1 MAYAGTPRPLTPS
14 PSTLSPSTLSPS
26 LPATAQ
32 TLRLQ
37 RLAGLIYGLT
47 SVAVM
52 AVIWPLFGVFLS
64 NAPRLSAPWLARSA
78 DVGLGAENVFVA
90 GAVDV
95 VLIAAFGLQH
105 SLMARP
111 AFKRRWRVLLVPAL
125 ERATY
130 VHAANVVLL
139 ALIVLWQPIP
149 LEVWRVDQPFLR
161 HACWAVFAL
170 GWLILLAGALSFGMA
185 ELLGVRQVL
194 DWFCER
200 EPVPLRLKTRGLYH
214 WLRHPMYVGVLM
226 ALWATPYMTLGHAL
240 LATGLTIYVLIAK
253 GYEERDLN
261 HTYGR
266 AYRSWCRARS
276 TT

>member
-1 MAYAGTPRPLTPS
+1 MAYAGMPRA
-14 PSTLSPSTLSPS
+14 S
-26 LPATAQ
+26 LPAPAPTATAQ
-32 TLRLQ
+32 TLRLR

-47 SVAVM
+47 GVAVM

-64 NAPRLSAPWLARSA
+64 NAPRLSAPWLERSA
-78 DVGLGAENVFVA
+78 DVGLGAENLVVA
-90 GAVDV
+90 GAVDLA
-95 VLIAAFGLQH
+95 LIAAFGLQH

-111 AFKRRWRVLLVPAL
+111 AFKRRWRVLLAPAL

-149 LEVWRVDQPFLR
+149 LEVWRVDQPLLR
-161 HACWAVFAL
+161 HVCWLAFAL
-170 GWLILLAGALSFGMA
+170 GWLILLAGALSFGIA

-194 DWFCER
+194 DWFCQR

-266 AYRSWCRARS
+266 AYRSWRSAR
-276 TT
+276 